1 MDLFF
6 CLFPHGWGR
15 SLGDQE
21 HHAYCTAG
29 QVPLPR
35 YRKPV
40 AKWGDVPVG
49 DEGGRYSHMKAV
61 LLQAT
66 GMCCT
71 TLGGAI
77 QIIVR
82 RDFYLQEDN
91 FLPDNSKAHGE
102 GDAISNLH
110 KGTILHRNH
119 PEFLNCFSLLFKIL
133 LLPSLP

>member
-1 MDLFF
+1 
-6 CLFPHGWGR
+6 
-15 SLGDQE
+15 
-21 HHAYCTAG
+21 
-29 QVPLPR
+29 
-35 YRKPV
+35 
-40 AKWGDVPVG
+40 
-49 DEGGRYSHMKAV
+49 MKAV

-71 TLGGAI
+71 TLGGTI

-91 FLPDNSKAHGE
+91 LLPDNSKAHG